1 MGNRQLTHVTSRVS
15 CQLRGETWRLAD
27 GLELVRAVG
36 DDEPV
41 TADPAIA
48 ELPAPTTE
56 PVTDREVLTYE
67 LFGTG
72 VRELAQTVVD
82 SGFVPDIVLGIAR
95 GGLIPGGAIAY
106 AIACKNL
113 FTVSVEFYTG
123 VDARL
128 DVPVMLPPFLN
139 PTELDD
145 ALVLIVDDV
154 ADTGR
159 TLELVHQ
166 FCAGHVREVRTA
178 VLYEKPH
185 SVIKADYAWRYT
197 DRWINFPW
205 STLPPI
211 TRSA

>member
-1 MGNRQLTHVTSRVS
+1 
-15 CQLRGETWRLAD
+15 
-27 GLELVRAVG
+27 LELVRAVS

-41 TADPAIA
+41 TADPSTA

-106 AIACKNL
+106 AIDCKNL

-128 DVPVMLPPFLN
+128 AVPVMLPPFLN

-145 ALVLIVDDV
+145 ARVLIVDDV
-154 ADTGR
+154 ADTGK
-159 TLELVHQ
+159 TLELVHE
-166 FCAGHVREVRTA
+166 FCAGHVREARTA
-178 VLYEKPH
+178 VLYEKSH

-205 STLPPI
+205 STLPPLSFVARA
-211 TRSA
+211 RSDER